1 MLTKTEE
8 IWPNFFI
15 VGAQKAATT
24 SLYFYLKEIPGV
36 YMSPLKEPFYFSPHA
51 VPNSA
56 SDVIRDEKE
65 YLRLFEKA
73 GGYTAIGEATPI
85 YLWDPDAPKL
95 IHQTVPHARIIM
107 ILRDPIERAYSNYL
121 MYIKYGGIKSSF
133 YDELMRDYKI
143 QEKLYGK
150 SQLYVEMGMY
160 YEQVKRYFDTFGR
173 KQVKVIIFEEFIQH
187 IEQSINEILAFLG
200 VNYIVRAI
208 REQYNPYSLPR
219 SPLSRLVFAL
229 FRWLRARNIKF
240 YKILALLPDS
250 VVESLPE
257 KILFKRT
264 QKPKIDPKAVKF
276 LQEIYY
282 DGVLR
287 LESLLGRSLPWQT
300 VLGNKNNNNSSLES
314 SGFKSVV
321 GIQLFWTQFNLVE
334 LFVYDSLLPLM
345 P

>member
-56 SDVIRDEKE
+56 SDIIRDKKE

-73 GGYTAIGEATPI
+73 KGYKAIGEATPI
-85 YLWDPDAPKL
+85 YLWDPDTPKL
-95 IHQTVPHARIIM
+95 IHQAVAHARIIM

-121 MYIKYGGIKSSF
+121 MWSKYTGIKSSF
-133 YDELMRDYKI
+133 YDELMRDYKS

-150 SQLYVEMGMY
+150 SQLYVEFGMY

-173 KQVKVIIFEEFIQH
+173 EQVKVIIFEEFVQH
-187 IEQSINEILAFLG
+187 PAQTVNEVLAFLG
-200 VNYIVRAI
+200 VNYSVTEVK
-208 REQYNPYSLPR
+208 EQYNPYSVPR
-219 SPLSRLVFAL
+219 SPLSNLIFAL
-229 FRWLRARNIKF
+229 FRWLRARDIKF
-240 YKILALLPDS
+240 YKMLVLLPDS

-264 QKPKIDPKAVKF
+264 HKPKIEPKASKF
-276 LQEIYY
+276 LQEIYRE
-282 DGVLR
+282 DILK
-287 LESLLGRSLPWQT
+287 LESLLGRSLPWY
-300 VLGNKNNNNSSLES
+300 
-314 SGFKSVV
+314 SVK
-321 GIQLFWTQFNLVE
+321 Q
-334 LFVYDSLLPLM
+334 
-345 P
+345 